1 MTVLME
7 GIVFGE
13 SPRWHDGRVWFSD
26 WGAHQVIALDP
37 EGRSEVIVSVPSF
50 PMCIDFLPDGRLLV
64 VDSARR
70 RLLRREPDGSMVTHA
85 DLAPFSLK
93 PWNEVVV
100 DADGNA
106 YVNNTGYDFP
116 GGEPAPGSVV
126 LVTAAGAVRTVA
138 GDLAFPNGM
147 AITADGGTLVVA
159 ESHASRL
166 TAFDIGPDGGLGDAG
181 SGPTPPATT
190 RTGSAST
197 TRARSGTPTWRPGAA
212 CGYARAARC
221 WRRSSW
227 TGGPSPARS
236 AGATIRSCT
245 WSASSGVPRSQPSR
259 RDGSSCFR
267 PPPPAQASLDAL
279 PCLKQEFPD
288 PCRPHRRTNRPWSG
302 SYFAG
307 SVGGAPVSVLR
318 QYIEHLCGI
327 ARNAW
332 ATRSLPLSLV
342 DGHCRGWRLCAK
354 RARSID
360 TQSSSC
366 SNWGTPRPE
375 RDTLRG

>member
-13 SPRWHDGRVWFSD
+13 SPRWHDGRIWFSD

-37 EGRSEVIVSVPSF
+37 DGRSEVIVSVPSF

-106 YVNNTGYDFP
+106 YVNNVGYDFP

-126 LVTAAGAVRTVA
+126 LVTAAGSIRTVA

-159 ESHASRL
+159 ESHANRL
-166 TAFDIGPDGGLGDAG
+166 TAYDIGPDGGLDGRRVWADTAGDHPDGICVDDEGAIWYADVATG
-181 SGPTPPATT
+181 RCVRVREGGQVLAAVELDRGAFSCTLSRGDDPKLYVVGQQWGAAPSTEPTGRVVVFPAP
-190 RTGSAST
+190 A
-197 TRARSGTPTWRPGAA
+197 PGA
-212 CGYARAARC
+212 GK
-221 WRRSSW
+221 
-227 TGGPSPARS
+227 P
-236 AGATIRSCT
+236 
-245 WSASSGVPRSQPSR
+245 
-259 RDGSSCFR
+259 
-267 PPPPAQASLDAL
+267 
-279 PCLKQEFPD
+279 
-288 PCRPHRRTNRPWSG
+288 
-302 SYFAG
+302 
-307 SVGGAPVSVLR
+307 
-318 QYIEHLCGI
+318 
-327 ARNAW
+327 
-332 ATRSLPLSLV
+332 
-342 DGHCRGWRLCAK
+342 
-354 RARSID
+354 
-360 TQSSSC
+360 
-366 SNWGTPRPE
+366 
-375 RDTLRG
+375 